1 MSLDSK
7 LFGLDVLR
15 ANVATFTDYITNCD
29 NQLNELDIES
39 LGLEQYQLRRN
50 ELSNARYRA
59 MINKTRCES
68 AINRFLNLINNQ
80 ETSDTSTYSSVTF
93 EF

>member
-7 LFGLDVLR
+7 LFGLDVLK
-15 ANVATFTDYITNCD
+15 ANIAAFTDCIANCD
-29 NQLNELDIES
+29 SQLDALNIDS
-39 LGLEQYQLRRN
+39 LGLEQYELRRN
-50 ELSNARYRA
+50 ELSTARYRA

-68 AINRFLNLINNQ
+68 AINRFLNLINNN

-93 EF
+93 DF